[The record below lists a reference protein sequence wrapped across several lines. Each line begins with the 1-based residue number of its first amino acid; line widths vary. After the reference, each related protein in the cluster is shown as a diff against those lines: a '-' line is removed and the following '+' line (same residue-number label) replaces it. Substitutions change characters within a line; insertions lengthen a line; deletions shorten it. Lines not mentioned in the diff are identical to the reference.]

1 MDRPAKRQRLQL
13 QRFHSDWVSL
23 EDDEGE
29 DFVHVREGGL
39 GRKGNHVRMS
49 VMPRE
54 AERAL
59 GMDSWVQAT
68 FWPTPNSTEFALDM
82 TGDLYDE
89 ALEADVMDELPS
101 PEVAATKSK
110 WKISKVSVRRSLPR
124 SALMLFALSNLLP
137 PRRDHMLYGKS
148 SIDKFFWTNFFAGQ
162 AVETFE
168 VPSSVL
174 TAWLGLKLQLNHAGS
189 FCENP
194 IPAHTNM
201 LVLHTNAL
209 PGFTYQNQ
217 DLHFIPITRTPP
229 QIRLNDEGFHL
240 RLLPGTREV
249 DNQHRNGCPEI
260 TLQAAFPNDT
270 SMVPPQDAEVG
281 WQSQQSHRRINL
293 PEDWVNAPK
302 KLKFLFMMIMCMD
315 ANFRLKNQLVSNYS
329 QDPGLGVGWAY
340 LVPRQAY
347 ESYVLSRASDEDIST
362 CVGFQALVKA
372 NSKFS
377 VGLRYT
383 GVGAVVCGRSEMIF
397 PSGVGNLQKGE
408 RYTNMDY
415 IFGSVLQYVLVLL
428 VLISYD
434 IACQWFTNL
443 FSCIDNHWPDS
454 IKPRPNT
461 TLVPAIPKLHK
472 PMHEQKDHQV
482 YSLNLI
488 KGVGFSDC
496 KCPEQVWAPHN
507 ALSNSTKT
515 QGPGSHQDVLDDHFG
530 FWNWLKYIGLGS
542 TLLRWYKAAV
552 AQCNLQQEGHRG
564 LTVSLDPD
572 LVQKWETMCQDWEAN
587 SFPKKAANPY
597 HLDGAYMSE
606 AQIKKELAEEE
617 ERRIAEGGV
626 SLHETSAAGFIQMGL
641 DLEEAQRRLK
651 HLNEHNSLRIQLRAW
666 EKLLPIYIPG
676 LLQYETNLLH
686 SSATSQKGEKGS
698 DKLQDT
704 PEGSSSNKPEDAVLW
719 LPSRIPALVRSQVCL
734 VGLPEI
740 EEWLRGAQCMDSLR
754 KLCRILRVKRRMIH
768 FKNKNLH
775 GQRDGTRSR
784 SVIDC
789 VHLKARNA
797 ADRYRASRAAKLE
810 LAGPGKWEETFRPL
824 NDGDIRG
831 YQDPNHLHPKAGRP
845 GTLEDDRA
853 AGPSTAPNTGDN
865 QEFELF
871 NEVRT
876 RRDGT
881 GETRRTLSW
890 IWLTIPSNDSEEDKD
905 DILRVE
911 WAKSRARATRA
922 TEEVMLLK
930 EEMRRVL
937 AFLEWKSRWWQ
948 DRQCTRTGLEKSMA
962 EGVQAFAL
970 RQSSL
975 QSQLAA
981 HFRKLWK
988 APLEDSK
995 KEASNDSHTMPASQK
1010 DTSDDN
1016 DDDNDNDDDDAD
1028 EQLEGGL
1035 DNDWDDNILE
1045 EEED

>member
-1 MDRPAKRQRLQL
+1 
-13 QRFHSDWVSL
+13 
-23 EDDEGE
+23 
-29 DFVHVREGGL
+29 
-39 GRKGNHVRMS
+39 
-49 VMPRE
+49 
-54 AERAL
+54 
-59 GMDSWVQAT
+59 MDSWVQAT
-68 FWPTPNSTEFALDM
+68 FWPTPDSTEFALDM

-110 WKISKVSVRRSLPR
+110 RKISKISTCASFQL
-124 SALMLFALSNLLP
+124 LEHLHKFALTTKASTYDFYRALEKLTTNTGMGVPKSRYKPLFRMILQW
-137 PRRDHMLYGKS
+137 RHLKMLK
-148 SIDKFFWTNFFAGQ
+148 WAGR
-162 AVETFE
+162 ANDPTGVDGTKTGELAIRCLSC
-168 VPSSVL
+168 P
-174 TAWLGLKLQLNHAGS
+174 H
-189 FCENP
+189 
-194 IPAHTNM
+194 
-201 LVLHTNAL
+201 
-209 PGFTYQNQ
+209 PG
-217 DLHFIPITRTPP
+217 
-229 QIRLNDEGFHL
+229 
-240 RLLPGTREV
+240 
-249 DNQHRNGCPEI
+249 
-260 TLQAAFPNDT
+260 
-270 SMVPPQDAEVG
+270 
-281 WQSQQSHRRINL
+281 INL
-293 PEDWVNAPK
+293 PEDWVNTPE

-362 CVGFQALVKA
+362 CVGFQALAKA

-408 RYTNMDY
+408 CYANMDY
-415 IFGSVLQYVLVLL
+415 IFSSVLQYVLVLL

-434 IACQWFTNL
+434 ITCQWFTNL
-443 FSCIDNHWPDS
+443 FSRIDNHWPDS

-461 TLVPAIPKLHK
+461 TLVPAIPKLHE

-496 KCPEQVWAPHN
+496 ECPERVWAPHN

-542 TLLRWYKAAV
+542 TLLRRYKAAV

-564 LTVSLDPD
+564 LTASLDPD
-572 LVQKWETMCQDWEAN
+572 LVQKWETMCQDWEAD

-597 HLDGAYMSE
+597 HLDDAYMSE

-626 SLHETSAAGFIQMGL
+626 SLHETLVAGFIQMGL
-641 DLEEAQRRLK
+641 DLEEVQRRLK
-651 HLNEHNSLRIQLRAW
+651 RLNATVASKISTTLGDERSITEERNSLRVRLRAW

-676 LLQYETNLLH
+676 LLQYETNLSR

-698 DKLQDT
+698 DKPQDT

-734 VGLPEI
+734 AGLPEI
-740 EEWLRGAQCMDSLR
+740 EEQLRGAQCMDSLQ
-754 KLCRILRVKRRMIH
+754 KLRRILRVKRRMIH

-775 GQRDGTRSR
+775 GTRSR

-831 YQDPNHLHPKAGRP
+831 YQDPNHLRPKAGRP

-871 NEVRT
+871 NEVQT
-876 RRDGT
+876 RHDGT

-911 WAKSRARATRA
+911 WAKSRARAARA

-948 DRQCTRTGLEKSMA
+948 DRQCTWTGLEKSMA

-1016 DDDNDNDDDDAD
+1016 DDDDDDDDDDAD

>member
-1 MDRPAKRQRLQL
+1 
-13 QRFHSDWVSL
+13 
-23 EDDEGE
+23 
-29 DFVHVREGGL
+29 
-39 GRKGNHVRMS
+39 MS
-49 VMPRE
+49 V
-54 AERAL
+54 L
-59 GMDSWVQAT
+59 
-68 FWPTPNSTEFALDM
+68 
-82 TGDLYDE
+82 
-89 ALEADVMDELPS
+89 
-101 PEVAATKSK
+101 K
-110 WKISKVSVRRSLPR
+110 
-124 SALMLFALSNLLP
+124 P
-137 PRRDHMLYGKS
+137 PRRPNPAKQLPKKRHLFPIRSENLKVSASCLESKVKNSLHNAGIGVVPANAGSQEMTTDIYFFTPCPFPPSMPWIDLPNGNAFNCRDFTATGCDHMLYGKS
-148 SIDKFFWTNFFAGQ
+148 SIDKFFWMNFFAGQ
-162 AVETFE
+162 AMETFE

-174 TAWLGLKLQLNHAGS
+174 TAWLECLVPDLTCSLCCVRRHRVHPFHQIERWDGHKFLTISLKSLGLKLQLNHAGS

-201 LVLHTNAL
+201 LVLHTN
-209 PGFTYQNQ
+209 G
-217 DLHFIPITRTPP
+217 
-229 QIRLNDEGFHL
+229 
-240 RLLPGTREV
+240 
-249 DNQHRNGCPEI
+249 
-260 TLQAAFPNDT
+260 
-270 SMVPPQDAEVG
+270 
-281 WQSQQSHRRINL
+281 INL
-293 PEDWVNAPK
+293 PEDWVNVPE
-302 KLKFLFMMIMCMD
+302 KLKSGPWSWLGI
-315 ANFRLKNQLVSNYS
+315 
-329 QDPGLGVGWAY
+329 PGATSSL
-340 LVPRQAY
+340 

-362 CVGFQALVKA
+362 CVGFQALAKA

-383 GVGAVVCGRSEMIF
+383 GVVLC
-397 PSGVGNLQKGE
+397 
-408 RYTNMDY
+408 YTNMDY
-415 IFGSVLQYVLVLL
+415 IFGSVLQYVLILL

-443 FSCIDNHWPDS
+443 FSRIDNHWPDS

-461 TLVPAIPKLHK
+461 TLVPAIPKLHE

-488 KGVGFSDC
+488 KGIGFSDC
-496 KCPEQVWAPHN
+496 ECPERVWAPHN

-515 QGPGSHQDVLDDHFG
+515 QGPGSRQDVLDDHFG

-542 TLLRWYKAAV
+542 TLLQWYKAAV
-552 AQCNLQQEGHRG
+552 AQHNLQQEGHCG
-564 LTVSLDPD
+564 LTASLDPD
-572 LVQKWETMCQDWEAN
+572 LVQKWETMCQDWEAD
-587 SFPKKAANPY
+587 SFPKKAVNPY
-597 HLDGAYMSE
+597 HLDDAYMSK

-626 SLHETSAAGFIQMGL
+626 SLHETLAAGFIQMGL
-641 DLEEAQRRLK
+641 DLEEAQCCLKRLNVTIASK
-651 HLNEHNSLRIQLRAW
+651 ISTTLGDEQSITEEHNSLHVWLRAW

-676 LLQYETNLLH
+676 LLQYETNLSH

-698 DKLQDT
+698 DKPQDT

-719 LPSRIPALVRSQVCL
+719 LPSRIPALIHSQKSKSSSEV
-734 VGLPEI
+734 PNAWTHYKSSTE
-740 EEWLRGAQCMDSLR
+740 SS
-754 KLCRILRVKRRMIH
+754 KSK
-768 FKNKNLH
+768 
-775 GQRDGTRSR
+775 DGMRSR
-784 SVIDC
+784 SVIGR

-797 ADRYRASRAAKLE
+797 ADCYRASRAAKLE

-824 NDGDIRG
+824 NDSDIRG

-845 GTLEDDRA
+845 GTLEDNHV

-865 QEFELF
+865 QEFKLF

-911 WAKSRARATRA
+911 WAKSQARAARA

-937 AFLEWKSRWWQ
+937 AFLEWKSHWWQ
-948 DRQCTRTGLEKSMA
+948 DRQCTWTGLEKSMA
-962 EGVQAFAL
+962 EGVQAFTL

-981 HFRKLWK
+981 HFHKLWK
-988 APLEDSK
+988 APLEDSE
-995 KEASNDSHTMPASQK
+995 KEASNDSHTTPASQK
-1010 DTSDDN
+1010 DTGDDNDDN
-1016 DDDNDNDDDDAD
+1016 DDDDDDDAD